1 MVDKIT
7 EEQYQE
13 LLDASEELSWNQSNA
28 IKIFESFGIE
38 VKPCVC
44 YQFYDAAGNYLG
56 DDNWD
61 GIDDILRKAE
71 IEVVED
77 GK

>member
-13 LLDASEELSWNQSNA
+13 LMDSYGERIPSEIVKTFDKLT
-28 IKIFESFGIE
+28 GIV
-38 VKPCVC
+38 VKPYTS
-44 YQFYDAAGNYLG
+44 YQFFDAAGNYLG

-61 GIDDILRKAE
+61 SIAEILENAE

>member
-7 EEQYQE
+7 EDQYQE
-13 LLDASEELSWNQSNA
+13 LLDAYDERRTSG
-28 IKIFESFGIE
+28 IVKTFEDLTGIV
-38 VKPCVC
+38 VKPYTG
-44 YQFYDAAGNYLG
+44 YQFFDAAGNYLG
-56 DDNWD
+56 DDNWND
-61 GIDDILRKAE
+61 IREILREAG

>member
-7 EEQYQE
+7 EDQYQE
-13 LLDASEELSWNQSNA
+13 LLDAYEERRTSNLVKTFA
-28 IKIFESFGIE
+28 DITGID
-38 VKPCVC
+38 VKC
-44 YQFYDAAGNYLG
+44 YTGYMFFDAAGNYLG
-56 DDNWD
+56 DDNWNT
-61 GIDDILRKAE
+61 IKEILKEAG